1 MYFGI
6 LKRDLKRKKTMNT
19 ILLIFMILSVM
30 FVSSSVNTMLSVMSA
45 TDRFLDLSGAED
57 YFAATIGEKSGEDA
71 LKNLLFQR
79 KFRQIQRKNS

>member
-45 TDRFLDLSGAED
+45 D
-57 YFAATIGEKSGEDA
+57 
-71 LKNLLFQR
+71 LLFQR

>member
-45 TDRFLDLSGAED
+45 TDRFLDLSGAD
-57 YFAATIGEKSGEDA
+57 
-71 LKNLLFQR
+71 R
-79 KFRQIQRKNS
+79 

>member
-45 TDRFLDLSGAED
+45 TDRFLDLSGAS
-57 YFAATIGEKSGEDA
+57 FISTKIPSNTKEKQ
-71 LKNLLFQR
+71 LKYPPTVF
-79 KFRQIQRKNS
+79 